1 MNRILVLRLRRCRW
15 QQQQRGPRKILD
27 STSSMMAILIL
38 VSTMILLFLSEGVV
52 VTEGFGW
59 SNSNSNSIR
68 TTNHKMNS
76 VTTTT
81 TTTTNGDNAAT
92 NIDITPRAVAVF
104 ALMESMKKKNG
115 IAIRLLENNPAY
127 RHLDRRDRAF
137 ARLLLS
143 TSERRSGQLER
154 IIHSF
159 QHKNNNNKSNSN
171 SNSNNNNKND
181 DKQENKKKKKKPSK
195 PRLSDLL
202 TEAALQIGATQL
214 LFMDTPVY
222 AAVSETVES
231 LRMHPKITVSYV

>member
-1 MNRILVLRLRRCRW
+1 MNHNRILVLRLRRCRW

-81 TTTTNGDNAAT
+81 TTNGDAGGASV
-92 NIDITPRAVAVF
+92 IVTPRAVAVF